1 MTINSLL
8 KIIAVISFQMIVLSL
23 EALLRFIVFMF
34 TLARQFKQTLNYIHE
49 V

>member
-8 KIIAVISFQMIVLSL
+8 KIIGVISFQMVVLSL
-23 EALLRFIVFMF
+23 EAVLRFVVLMF
-34 TLARQFKQTLNYIHE
+34 TLARQFKQTLSYIHE